1 MFNGLVRLPP
11 IVAEFVAL
19 APPVNPPVTIGI
31 DHVYNVP
38 AGTIPLVPLVGVTLK
53 ATPLQLT
60 VVIAVI
66 TAVGL
71 IVTVNWNDAPVQ
83 LPVNGVMV

>member
-1 MFNGLVRLPP
+1 MVLEL
-11 IVAEFVAL
+11 VAL
-19 APPVNPPVTIGI
+19 APPVKPPVTTGT
-31 DHVYNVP
+31 DHVYKVP

-71 IVTVNWNDAPVQ
+71 IVTVK
-83 LPVNGVMV
+83 VNGVADPQLLVDGVMV

>member
-1 MFNGLVRLPP
+1 MVRLPP

-19 APPVNPPVTIGI
+19 APPVKPPVTVGT
-31 DHVYNVP
+31 DHVYSVP

-71 IVTVNWNDAPVQ
+71 MLTVTVNGVDGPQ
-83 LPVNGVMV
+83 LTVLGIMV